1 MEHAQDIAPA
11 DLPWASATNWYI
23 ATLEAAHVAEILG
36 IAEGSV
42 RQYAAKPDMSPG
54 FPQPAVR
61 ATGRPS
67 LWTPDQIFRYILDAR
82 PQCADRIPRLYCPAD
97 TKPAQFM
104 YAESRYIERLS
115 PAMGQ
120 AVAEFAIHVWNPSDH
135 RGLIAVAYPGQLEG
149 QPWGYAAAL
158 LADLP
163 ESITAVALVTD
174 DVSMRHDGWQT
185 ALGVAERGRPAL
197 DERQIQNQ
205 IPARD
210 GRAPVVEMGWD
221 YLANLLRVDIPWW
234 GPLLRDMQA
243 MCAWRPGTPR
253 QKVRPRDAFLS
264 PANFDRLVTAVPAAN
279 VEFVR
284 DLTQR
289 MHRLLEGDHIWVLPV
304 GDQERP
310 GLVQA
315 AEPLHVLPH
324 MPLTPT
330 KGEYRALLHVPVA
343 DQSIAEQACQALRNV
358 PGMDDVIATIARID
372 LADHGPLA
380 AEWLQQLSKLG
391 PVTGIE
397 ANELGFT
404 YIRYNALGSG
414 ATNIQYYRQPRNRHG
429 WTVVIDHPEFGKQ
442 IYIALATQVDAVGVL
457 TELELNG
464 TTAFFRDSEGHIWP
478 MPAVSTNSGYSSGY
492 DGTGPRDLFRAVRA
506 LTTDAATDLR
516 HSPRPPLE
524 HDPLWNRIHT
534 TKAPLTITESDL
546 ASMQPPAP

>member
-1 MEHAQDIAPA
+1 MDDTQGIAPA
-11 DLPWASATNWYI
+11 GLAWTSATNWYT
-23 ATLEAAHVAEILG
+23 ATLEAADVAEILG

-42 RQYAAKPDMSPG
+42 RQYAAKPDLSPG

-61 ATGRPS
+61 APGRPS
-67 LWTPDQIFRYILDAR
+67 LWTPDQIFRYIPDAR

-97 TKPAQFM
+97 TRPAQFM
-104 YAESRYIERLS
+104 YAEPRYIERLS

-135 RGLIAVAYPGQLEG
+135 RGLIAVAYPAQLEG
-149 QPWGYAAAL
+149 QPWAYAAAL

-174 DVSMRHDGWQT
+174 DVSMRTDGWQT
-185 ALGVAERGRPAL
+185 ALGVAERGHPAL

-253 QKVRPRDAFLS
+253 QKIRPRDAFLS

-289 MHRLLEGDHIWVLPV
+289 MHRLLEGDHIWVLPI
-304 GDQERP
+304 GDRERP

-324 MPLTPT
+324 MPPTPT
-330 KGEYRALLHVPVA
+330 KAEYQALLHIPVV

-358 PGMDDVIATIARID
+358 PGMDDAITTIARID

-380 AEWLQQLSKLG
+380 AEWLGQLSELG
-391 PVTGIE
+391 PVTGPE

-414 ATNIQYYRQPRNRHG
+414 ATNVEYYRQPRNRDG

-442 IYIALATQVDAVGVL
+442 AYISLATQVGAVGVL
-457 TELELNG
+457 TEFELNG
-464 TTAFFRDSEGHIWP
+464 TTALFRDSEGHIWP
-478 MPAVSTNSGYSSGY
+478 MPSVSTNSGYNSGY

-516 HSPRPPLE
+516 CSAHPPLE
-524 HDPLWNRIHT
+524 NDPLWNCIHST
-534 TKAPLTITESDL
+534 PAPFAVSERQL
-546 ASMQPPAP
+546 ASMPSPAS